1 MQERRRRRSR
11 IPAVVTALILLGVS
25 WMGARH
31 QAEVAH
37 VRDTAGQIV
46 HGHEL
51 ADHHATS
58 PIAHLHGRADHG
70 HSSTCAL
77 LANLHTPIAV
87 PASVA
92 TVAALSH
99 ASEVIAAIAPAP
111 SATIASYRL
120 APKTSPPA
128 LG

>member
-1 MQERRRRRSR
+1 MA
-11 IPAVVTALILLGVS
+11 AVVTALILLGVG

-37 VRDTAGQIV
+37 VRDTAGRIV

-58 PIAHLHGRADHG
+58 STAHLHGRADHG

-77 LANLHTPIAV
+77 LANLHAPIAF
-87 PASVA
+87 PAGVA
-92 TVAALSH
+92 TVSTVSH
-99 ASEVIAAIAPAP
+99 ASEIAVAIAPAP